1 MLESFISDNEIESIG
16 KIEFYWIDEPDFV
29 VDYPVLFYA
38 DCLDVEQKV
47 MMANLGINC
56 P

>member
-1 MLESFISDNEIESIG
+1 MLKSFIRDNGIVSIRERLYDS
-16 KIEFYWIDEPDFV
+16 KDETDFV

-56 P
+56 A